1 MTVEEMVAL
10 QTRIERQDAPHCASV
25 SFDSHAANVFQ
36 SYISSAIGFSIKRGG
51 ILYGTGEEKLLIAN
65 NRQSS

>member
-1 MTVEEMVAL
+1 MTVEEMVAQ

-51 ILYGTGEEKLLIAN
+51 ILYGTGA
-65 NRQSS
+65 R